1 MGMSCNQSRYHCNIV
16 FKRQSIAFLQEHY
29 YEGIEIFMETSYYTD
44 FLSHVL
50 LQLVQL

>member
-1 MGMSCNQSRYHCNIV
+1 MGMSYNQSRYHCNIV
-16 FKRQSIAFLQEHY
+16 FKRQSIAFILEY
-29 YEGIEIFMETSYYTD
+29 FYKGIETFMETSYNTC